1 MTAVLDTNKGL
12 TDQYRQTIMAALPRG
27 VEPSEEFWRDLE
39 TAVAG
44 FLLLQERRT
53 RRPPKLELKRWQ
65 KIDRLVS
72 ELGSELR
79 TVKRQTPWSA
89 IDPLWP
95 NRSLSALW
103 PIKLRAELGVLCYQS
118 LTGAFRGSS
127 NPHRAYLYGVV
138 CDLWHQHLGQK
149 LKFWRTGEGV
159 PRGALIDFFVACVG
173 PVLGDATPTVHGFG
187 TIIDRERRR
196 LSYFFDR
203 KK

>member
-12 TDQYRQTIMAALPRG
+12 TDHTRQTIMAALPRG
-27 VEPSEEFWRDLE
+27 VEPSEEFWRNGE

-65 KIDRLVS
+65 KIDGWCRNW
-72 ELGSELR
+72 GGDELR

-103 PIKLRAELGVLCYQS
+103 PIKLRAESGVLCYQS

-127 NPHRAYLYGVV
+127 HSAPRLSVRRCVRSVAPAPGAKAKILAYG
-138 CDLWHQHLGQK
+138 GR
-149 LKFWRTGEGV
+149 RT
-159 PRGALIDFFVACVG
+159 PRGAD
-173 PVLGDATPTVHGFG
+173 
-187 TIIDRERRR
+187 
-196 LSYFFDR
+196 
-203 KK
+203 